1 MIHAFPRSRS
11 DLKCL
16 EILLKYSTPSESRG
30 TIASPRRGP
39 SWDYVLSLAGTELP
53 LKSPEEISRVLR
65 RNFPSGESF
74 AISRYDEVD
83 AFDYKS
89 RYTYKWVLDL
99 NKT

>member
-1 MIHAFPRSRS
+1 M
-11 DLKCL
+11 
-16 EILLKYSTPSESRG
+16 EILLKHSTPRESQ
-30 TIASPRRGP
+30 IALDKGP

-53 LKSPEEISRVLR
+53 LKPPEEISRVLR
-65 RNFPSGESF
+65 RNFPFGESF

>member
-1 MIHAFPRSRS
+1 M
-11 DLKCL
+11 LKH
-16 EILLKYSTPSESRG
+16 STPRELSQ
-30 TIASPRRGP
+30 TKPWHKQKGP

-53 LKSPEEISRVLR
+53 LKPPEEISRVLR